1 MDHQTRITDAL
12 SHEMSSM
19 RGRIDLSDLRQRD
32 PTSNTA
38 PSTYEKVELK
48 NSFQEGALQGAAQS
62 MIDLKLKEIHNR
74 MNTIEAEN
82 AEKTAKISALEAE
95 NNQIRGEL
103 RNMKPNRE
111 ISITQPSEG
120 SKRSLENRFE
130 QLVKEVDQ
138 CFGELGRQLQRESS
152 ARQELTTKLNS
163 SANGGPSV
171 EIEEKISRIE
181 NSLKEHQKML
191 YSPGFRAGNFMKVS
205 GDLDLSKLFGELDK
219 LNGKC
224 NNQNG
229 RLDDFGTKLRKIDQ
243 IEEKFN
249 SDLKMIRAR
258 TVTLAEDIENIVSNH
273 DHKLANSEGL
283 ENRHEDLEINIQDNT
298 QAERKFE
305 ERPKQLRSKSMI
317 LEQQMLAESLG
328 ELKDNVHVIEN
339 QLEEKQTD
347 LNIFKDQ
354 QSRLKENLHENIRT
368 LEQKL
373 NDRIDNILSQP
384 PKMSRTVSL
393 GPDTGDIKKIKSDIT
408 GLEEKLEHFK
418 ASIKPLVNEFRTGN
432 LMSPAMTALHDQ
444 LIQVKSETE
453 NLRKIT
459 GSNRQKSD
467 ATSHEVKIRLRTLQ
481 DEIERTQNR
490 IDARNSMD
498 TGDEIDVIISVDGK
512 KSQSEP
518 TRQKIINKKLDSL
531 AELEKKQEHFEI
543 LVLKKF
549 DELQR
554 TSKNVQPVQQREE
567 KIKQWEY
574 KGEIEDMSSELSKI
588 WKILGDFRI
597 ELKRKELIHEDPSN
611 IGALASAIN
620 EQMKTGKKGGMKRTQ
635 STDFDFSVDLG
646 QRIEIVE
653 KQINK
658 LSTGKIWKA
667 VEAVEDDQN
676 EIDKRLAL
684 VERKLIEVE
693 DQSDVRSTFSA
704 SSRKSEKRTKKLKE
718 EVESLKHKTIILENM
733 LTDLKH
739 VNENFE
745 ESMKKAK
752 SAATKGEL
760 KRLATEI
767 NEIKTKVMEPLTVK
781 CSKMLVEMARKEDM
795 KTMKN
800 QLKSLTEQ
808 IEKISDGDT
817 VNIESQLAK
826 VDSSLRK
833 ELAKCLTQSD
843 LEEVVDIATS
853 ARKSS
858 ANVRTELNNFTKRT
872 KTRFEDFSQKVDE
885 IQVKTN
891 EELGNFFKKNTN
903 LGIIK
908 SIDEVRQYSSDLA
921 EKIEIIEEA
930 LDEIS
935 SKNEELPSISR
946 SSSKLSRLSNS
957 ERTVLNDVSPFLE
970 ELEGLKS
977 QFADFKDSI
986 SKTYVSNLSFS
997 EKSKNFDEA
1006 MATLDELK
1014 QMKEIFE
1021 HQSTSVRSTKE
1032 NYSKAVNDVENLT
1045 KTVQVLNDLEKVFE
1059 KGVEEKFTRVFD
1071 RLCHIEE
1078 TTMKKSVH
1086 DDVQEMMD
1094 IQRTVSQASQINEDS
1109 VRLMI
1114 RDYVDLEIDNI
1125 RNSLEVVKEEVKSQH
1140 NFKNSQKDEAGASFD
1155 INHDLIEAIEGG
1167 MREYINGKLD
1177 LYVTLAELETAVDA
1191 RIERGGPPSVLTQSH
1206 DNDGAPSREQIVNA
1220 VEECVNKQTDQLVSL
1235 FVTKDKL
1242 LDLQRKIEKIAEK
1255 KEIMSEK
1262 TESLRSPS
1270 STSTIM
1276 SYEVSDKLDSNVR
1289 DHIKSQM
1296 KHYITTSDMHGLI
1309 HEVQRLTESH
1319 KMLTD
1324 FKYDIHR
1331 QIKQD
1336 EKKISQLENALLDK
1350 SEQRLI
1356 SSSIPMADPGISL
1369 KLAKLSEKIEDI
1381 EDSLKEISFMKSSS
1395 KNENLSNDLQDL
1407 KLDFLRLKK
1416 HDIFEK
1422 INSFVTINDIR
1433 GLVVELSTISK
1444 DFIEMKDCLK
1454 ASELASA
1461 NPATNTII
1469 DSSEI
1474 LGADRIDFNSLV
1486 IEKYSSYPRTDDVEN
1501 MINIKIEEIWPIVDE
1516 IVVKSILEYKER
1528 FLSLSYHNSMN
1539 RFRTVQSHLR
1549 NIPTRACECLL
1560 MKKFKNLSP
1569 YWNRSSS
1576 LWKTPECSRL
1586 CRLHK
1591 PLLL

>member
-1 MDHQTRITDAL
+1 M
-12 SHEMSSM
+12 
-19 RGRIDLSDLRQRD
+19 
-32 PTSNTA
+32 N
-38 PSTYEKVELK
+38 
-48 NSFQEGALQGAAQS
+48 
-62 MIDLKLKEIHNR
+62 NR
-74 MNTIEAEN
+74 MNNIELEN

-111 ISITQPSEG
+111 ISIAQPSEG

-152 ARQELTTKLNS
+152 ARQELTTKLNNLS
-163 SANGGPSV
+163 TAGPSA
-171 EIEEKISRIE
+171 EIEEKLSKIE
-181 NSLKEHQKML
+181 NSIKEHQKLL

-205 GDLDLSKLFGELDK
+205 GDLDLSKLLGELDK
-219 LNGKC
+219 INGKC
-224 NNQNG
+224 NTHNG

-258 TVTLAEDIENIVSNH
+258 TVTLAEDIENIVANQDHNVAKSDEVEDTRSDFEN
-273 DHKLANSEGL
+273 DHK
-283 ENRHEDLEINIQDNT
+283 INT
-298 QAERKFE
+298 QTERKHE

-354 QSRLKENLHENIRT
+354 QGRLKENIQDNIRT

-393 GPDTGDIKKIKSDIT
+393 GPDTGDIKKIKADIT

-418 ASIKPLVNEFRTGN
+418 SSIKPLVNEFRTGN

-453 NLRKIT
+453 NLRKISE
-459 GSNRQKSD
+459 SNRQKSD
-467 ATSHEVKIRLRTLQ
+467 ATSHEVKIRLRTLH

-512 KSQSEP
+512 KSKSEP
-518 TRQKIINKKLDSL
+518 TRQQMINKKLDSL
-531 AELEKKQEHFEI
+531 SELEKKQEHFEI
-543 LVLKKF
+543 VVLKKL
-549 DELQR
+549 DELQKA
-554 TSKNVQPVQQREE
+554 SKNIQPIQQREE
-567 KIKQWEY
+567 KIRQWEY

-611 IGALASAIN
+611 I
-620 EQMKTGKKGGMKRTQ
+620 
-635 STDFDFSVDLG
+635 
-646 QRIEIVE
+646 
-653 KQINK
+653 
-658 LSTGKIWKA
+658 

-693 DQSDVRSTFSA
+693 DQSDVRSSFSA
-704 SSRKSEKRTKKLKE
+704 SSKKSEKRTKKLKE

-733 LTDLKH
+733 LTDLRH

-745 ESMKKAK
+745 ESIKKAK

-760 KRLATEI
+760 KRLATEV
-767 NEIKTKVMEPLTVK
+767 NKIKTKVMEPLTVK

-795 KTMKN
+795 KSIKN
-800 QLKSLTEQ
+800 QMRSLTEQ
-808 IEKISDGDT
+808 FEKISDVDA

-872 KTRFEDFSQKVDE
+872 KSRFEDFSQKVDE

-946 SSSKLSRLSNS
+946 TSSKLSRLSRS
-957 ERTVLNDVSPFLE
+957 DSRTVLNDVSPFLE
-970 ELEGLKS
+970 DLEGLKS

-997 EKSKNFDEA
+997 EKAKNFDEA
-1006 MATLDELK
+1006 MATVDELK
-1014 QMKEIFE
+1014 QIKDIFE
-1021 HQSTSVRSTKE
+1021 NQSATLRLTKE
-1032 NYSKAVNDVENLT
+1032 NNAKTMNDVENLT

-1059 KGVEEKFTRVFD
+1059 KGVEEKFARVFD

-1114 RDYVDLEIDNI
+1114 KDYVDLEIDNI
-1125 RNSLEVVKEEVKSQH
+1125 RSSLKVVEEEVKSQH
-1140 NFKNSQKDEAGASFD
+1140 NFKKAQNNETGESFD

-1177 LYVTLAELETAVDA
+1177 LYVTLAELETAVDT
-1191 RIERGGPPSVLTQSH
+1191 RIERGGPPSVLSQSH
-1206 DNDGAPSREQIVNA
+1206 ENSGAPSREQIVSA

-1242 LDLQRKIEKIAEK
+1242 LDLQRKIDRITEK
-1255 KEIMSEK
+1255 KENVTEK
-1262 TESLRSPS
+1262 IESLRSPS
-1270 STSTIM
+1270 STSTIT
-1276 SYEVSDKLDSNVR
+1276 SYEVSDKLDSNIR

-1350 SEQRLI
+1350 SEQRLL
-1356 SSSIPMADPGISL
+1356 SSTIPIADPGISL

-1381 EDSLKEISFMKSSS
+1381 EDSLKQVAFSNTTS
-1395 KNENLSNDLQDL
+1395 KNENLSSDVQDL

-1444 DFIEMKDCLK
+1444 DFTEMKENLTAAK
-1454 ASELASA
+1454 INYEYK
-1461 NPATNTII
+1461 ATNII
-1469 DSSEI
+1469 EDSSEI
-1474 LGADRIDFNSLV
+1474 LGRDKTYLYSLFAD
-1486 IEKYSSYPRTDDVEN
+1486 K
-1501 MINIKIEEIWPIVDE
+1501 
-1516 IVVKSILEYKER
+1516 
-1528 FLSLSYHNSMN
+1528 
-1539 RFRTVQSHLR
+1539 
-1549 NIPTRACECLL
+1549 
-1560 MKKFKNLSP
+1560 
-1569 YWNRSSS
+1569 
-1576 LWKTPECSRL
+1576 
-1586 CRLHK
+1586 
-1591 PLLL
+1591 